1 MRKYKESGRLWYCII
16 YRSPKKKIPLDELFF
31 KFVEIAFDAFSRC
44 VGVDNACR
52 VFGFASEF
60 FMCEIMG

>member
-1 MRKYKESGRLWYCII
+1 MVGCGIVLSTG
-16 YRSPKKKIPLDELFF
+16 PQKKKIPLDELFF

-52 VFGFASEF
+52 VFGFASDF